1 MIRKGLFELRLLVG
15 YDGSPLLWTSE
26 IQDSE
31 KCWDFFNSNPT
42 KLRLHGPMD
51 TARLLWYY
59 YNDYLIYLLGIGEKD
74 GGEGEAGQGE
84 RWKSFEWII

>member
-1 MIRKGLFELRLLVG
+1 
-15 YDGSPLLWTSE
+15 
-26 IQDSE
+26 
-31 KCWDFFNSNPT
+31 
-42 KLRLHGPMD
+42 MD